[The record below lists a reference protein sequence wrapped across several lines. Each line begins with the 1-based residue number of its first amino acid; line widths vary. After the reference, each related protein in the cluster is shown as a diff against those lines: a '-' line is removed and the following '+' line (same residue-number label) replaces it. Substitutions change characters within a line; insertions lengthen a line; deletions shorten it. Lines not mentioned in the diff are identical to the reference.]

1 MFLASNCLDYPSKR
15 FMVAKKKRSLS
26 PHDGMD
32 KFVKNSA
39 GPGGFDSR
47 FTLGELNNNA
57 GSHKQHTK
65 YF

>member
-1 MFLASNCLDYPSKR
+1 
-15 FMVAKKKRSLS
+15 MVAKKKRSLS
-26 PHDGMD
+26 SRDSLGMD

-47 FTLGELNNNA
+47 FTLGELNNA

>member
-1 MFLASNCLDYPSKR
+1 
-15 FMVAKKKRSLS
+15 MVAKKKRSLGQR
-26 PHDGMD
+26 DNLE
-32 KFVKNSA
+32 KFVMNSA

-47 FTLGELNNNA
+47 FSLGELNNA